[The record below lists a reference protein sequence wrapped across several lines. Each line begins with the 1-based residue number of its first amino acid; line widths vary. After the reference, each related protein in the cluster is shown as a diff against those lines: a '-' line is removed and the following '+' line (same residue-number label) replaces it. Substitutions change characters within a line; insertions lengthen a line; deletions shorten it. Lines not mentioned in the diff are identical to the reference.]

1 MFIIY
6 QSIQER
12 QGDHSEGI
20 PIQIGLQMG
29 EIPMNTCRRYHAK
42 GASLAYLRMEST
54 DLLLYKDIFIR
65 ERGFEERM
73 RQNDGLIDYE
83 QKY

>member
-1 MFIIY
+1 
-6 QSIQER
+6 
-12 QGDHSEGI
+12 
-20 PIQIGLQMG
+20 MG
-29 EIPMNTCRRYHAK
+29 EIPMNTCRRYYAK

-73 RQNDGLIDYE
+73 
-83 QKY
+83 K